1 MTEKFENA
9 LETAQNNTRP
19 RKTTKHTYRKIWKG
33 FTEWC
38 EAEGYE
44 HLPPSV
50 ETIGEY
56 FRYLED
62 NGRRAGTIKM
72 AFAAFAW
79 QIKCFTKVPDECR
92 PESLQGFTL
101 VDSLMEDAKDI
112 RDNVISEMEQE
123 EPKRARGITVENLV
137 QIFRKDTKQRD
148 YGTRQETRE
157 AARTRVKTNKVL
169 FLIMFYTLLRASE
182 AINLRW
188 EDIKTKT
195 DGSGIL
201 HIRKNKISG
210 RRKTRNRP
218 ISAECIEALSVIRPK
233 DGYNPEDYVFSE
245 RHENGKLKSICVR
258 TISKRLK
265 NAAKHA
271 GRGSLCG
278 TITYITVPVSSR
290 VVLTTRTKEKPPA
303 CIKRTGGF
311 SLTYRVSLLC
321 FYQYRYRL
329 AAAIGSCAY

>member
-1 MTEKFENA
+1 
-9 LETAQNNTRP
+9 
-19 RKTTKHTYRKIWKG
+19 
-33 FTEWC
+33 
-38 EAEGYE
+38 
-44 HLPPSV
+44 
-50 ETIGEY
+50 
-56 FRYLED
+56 
-62 NGRRAGTIKM
+62 M

-265 NAAKHA
+265 NAAKPS